1 MPTNHRAGANMP
13 FVQPEVADVVISFAR
28 YASRAP
34 SQANESCLTSR
45 DRVDIAN
52 VRERARLGGFD
63 RLVVHERDEGDASD
77 VGDFLTVYR
86 DGEAWS
92 RWGFAR
98 AGHNV
103 RAWCCLTGVDVGDY
117 RTLREA
123 FGAVLFK
130 EDEAAPE
137 DEVVSN
143 LIPFRMMCGTRMGSA
158 A

>member
-1 MPTNHRAGANMP
+1 MS
-13 FVQPEVADVVISFAR
+13 FIQPEVADTVISFAR
-28 YASRAP
+28 YATRATA
-34 SQANESCLTSR
+34 QLNETCLTSR
-45 DRVDIAN
+45 DRMDIAN
-52 VRERARLGGFD
+52 VRERARQGGFD
-63 RLVVHERDEGDASD
+63 RLVVHGRDEGDASD

-98 AGHNV
+98 AGGIV
-103 RAWCCLTGVDVGDY
+103 RAWCSLTGVDVGEY

-130 EDEAAPE
+130 DDEAETE

-143 LIPFRMMCGTRMGSA
+143 LIPFRMMCGA